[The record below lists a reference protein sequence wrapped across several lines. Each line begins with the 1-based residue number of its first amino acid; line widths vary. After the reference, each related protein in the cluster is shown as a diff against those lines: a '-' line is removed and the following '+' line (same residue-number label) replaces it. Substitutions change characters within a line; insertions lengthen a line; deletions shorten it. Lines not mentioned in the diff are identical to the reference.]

1 MGRNTRIH
9 KGESFIEMPMTY
21 SVIDIETTGLSPEY
35 DEIIEVS
42 AIKVCN
48 NKIVDTFTSLVQP
61 RGYEYE
67 DDEYPDVLF
76 HEYVSD
82 FISQLTGITNDMLST
97 APSIQ
102 DVLPKYLEFIGN
114 DMLLGHNINFDIN
127 FLYDY
132 SMQILSK
139 PLKND
144 FVDTMR
150 LFRKIH
156 PELAHHR
163 LVDFADTYGVSYEG
177 AHRSL
182 ADCNIT
188 LLSYLNMFEEIK
200 EKNIDIL
207 SLKKRKG
214 VKSADITAQIDC
226 INVDNPMYGQVF
238 VFTGTLEHFTR
249 TEAMQIVAN
258 HGGINSD
265 NLNKKTNFLVL
276 GNNDYKPNVK
286 NGRSNKLIKAEK
298 YKLSGCNIEIIS
310 ENVFL
315 DMIDD
320 HSEE

>member
-67 DDEYPDVLF
+67 DDEYPDVLL

-144 FVDTMR
+144 FGPAGSVTAMR
-150 LFRKIH
+150 
-156 PELAHHR
+156 EVCANSSG
-163 LVDFADTYGVSYEG
+163 T
-177 AHRSL
+177 
-182 ADCNIT
+182 C
-188 LLSYLNMFEEIK
+188 
-200 EKNIDIL
+200 
-207 SLKKRKG
+207 KG
-214 VKSADITAQIDC
+214 
-226 INVDNPMYGQVF
+226 
-238 VFTGTLEHFTR
+238 
-249 TEAMQIVAN
+249 
-258 HGGINSD
+258 
-265 NLNKKTNFLVL
+265 
-276 GNNDYKPNVK
+276 
-286 NGRSNKLIKAEK
+286 
-298 YKLSGCNIEIIS
+298 
-310 ENVFL
+310 
-315 DMIDD
+315 
-320 HSEE
+320 